1 MPKTGDLIAAKYRI
15 EQLIGVGGMGAVFS
29 ATHQYT
35 GKRVALKWMLPELAH
50 DEDAVQRFMREARAA
65 GRISHPNVVDVY
77 DVGQHA
83 DSYFLVMEYLHG
95 EPLTSALARRDLT
108 PTEVLTLLLP
118 AMRGVA
124 AAHRQGVVHRDL
136 KPDNIFL
143 AYEQDG
149 VRREAKVLDFGIS
162 KLSADDQPS
171 MHLTRTG
178 AVIGTPYY
186 MSPEQIRGTG
196 EIDHRVDIYAIGV
209 ILYESLSGQVPF
221 MAETY
226 GALVLEI
233 ATGTPQSLT
242 ELVPNLPVELSRIVL
257 RAMARNVAD
266 RYPTMEDL
274 IAALEMFTRPSHG
287 PGAWRSSQRIYSG
300 SGERPMFDETH
311 AAPTPAP
318 QRISLPLEPPA
329 YSPTPSPVGDTR
341 PSRATTPF
349 AAEATRSR
357 SPATSQIY
365 GVASLLAIAAA
376 IVAAALYFT
385 RDPATDPAVAAP
397 VVAPVVAP
405 QVRVTETKN
414 AASSGELQVEDIPR
428 GVSAGAVPSAG
439 GGALDPKALG
449 SDNVPSVD
457 VVAPV
462 MPQRSRRE
470 SGHRSAAQ
478 ARKSAAA
485 DSGSKERERERDN
498 DNDKDPD
505 RRVEP
510 RQSPNVADSP
520 EPSPA
525 APPRE
530 SRQSQQQRARSGTLN
545 VNEF

>member
-1 MPKTGDLIAAKYRI
+1 LAVADPAMPKTGDLIAAKYRI

-35 GKRVALKWMLPELAH
+35 GKRVALKWMLPELAK
-50 DEDAVQRFMREARAA
+50 DEDAVRRFMREARAA

-77 DVGQHA
+77 DVGQHD

-143 AYEQDG
+143 AYEEDG

-162 KLSADDQPS
+162 KLASDDQTS

-196 EIDHRVDIYAIGV
+196 EIDRRSDVYAFGV
-209 ILYESLSGQVPF
+209 ILYEALSGQVPF

-233 ATGTPQSLT
+233 ATGTPQPLT
-242 ELVPNLPVELSRIVL
+242 ELVPNLPLELSRIVL
-257 RAMARNVAD
+257 RAMARDVSA

-274 IAALEMFTRPSHG
+274 IAALEPFTRPSTS
-287 PGAWRSSQRIYSG
+287 WRSSQRIHVG
-300 SGERPMFDETH
+300 SGERPLFDQTH
-311 AAPTPAP
+311 AAPTPMPARVP
-318 QRISLPLEPPA
+318 SPLDSPTYSPSLPPP
-329 YSPTPSPVGDTR
+329 VDTR

-357 SPATSQIY
+357 SAATGQIY
-365 GVASLLAIAAA
+365 GVAGLIAVAAA
-376 IVAAALYFT
+376 IVAAALYLT
-385 RDPATDPAVAAP
+385 RDPAPDPV
-397 VVAPVVAP
+397 VVAPVVP
-405 QVRVTETKN
+405 QATESKS
-414 AASSGELQVEDIPR
+414 AASTQLQIEEIPR
-428 GVSAGAVPSAG
+428 GVSAGAVPPSDLSSSSAG
-439 GGALDPKALG
+439 
-449 SDNVPSVD
+449 SDS
-457 VVAPV
+457 APGV
-462 MPQRSRRE
+462 ESAPILPQRSSNISRRD
-470 SGHRSAAQ
+470 SHRSGAQ
-478 ARKSAAA
+478 SRKAG
-485 DSGSKERERERDN
+485 DGDKER
-498 DNDKDPD
+498 DKDKL
-505 RRVEP
+505 VEQ
-510 RQSPNVADSP
+510 RTVPNVLDTP

-530 SRQSQQQRARSGTLN
+530 PRQSQQQRARSGSLN